1 MAIIK
6 AIDRG
11 ASLDYLLKY
20 VTQPQKAEGHLM
32 VGINCDPQNAYD
44 DMMMTK
50 EFFGKV
56 NGRQYKHFVYS
67 FPPNESISPEQILEN
82 AQTLIEEAPA
92 LNGYQAL
99 IVVHEDKK
107 HLHAHIVVNSVHCE
121 TGRKIQWSKTDMI
134 SLKNQCNALS
144 KAQGLSVPTPGQSV
158 TTWSKAKQQVLSK
171 ALFGQC
177 KSYYIAMADA
187 ISDCKSRAVNKDD
200 FTSQMA
206 QREIQVNWSDK
217 RKYITFVD
225 SEGHKV
231 RDRNFE
237 KTLKISCS
245 KESLEAQF
253 AKNAENIA
261 YLQRLQDEERS
272 RAKTSRSSLLPSFVQ
287 PLKEKLSSWHQKRQ
301 DDTAQKALTIA
312 AMTSSDTVKRREI
325 TNEIP
330 VDADTARGV
339 PSPRIN
345 RKTTEQDCS
354 TDRGH
359 REVTSRDEQIEE
371 RAFLNKEQT
380 EYRQHRRYLAKRRR
394 RSKEERDKG
403 MER

>member
-50 EFFGKV
+50 EIFGKI

-67 FPPNESISPEQILEN
+67 FPPKERIKPEQVLKN
-82 AQTLIEEAPA
+82 AQKLIEETSA
-92 LNGYQAL
+92 LQGYQSL

-134 SLKNQCNALS
+134 DLKNQCNALS
-144 KAQGLSVPTPGQSV
+144 KAQGLSVPVPGQSV

-171 ALFGQC
+171 ALSGQC

-206 QREIQVNWSDK
+206 QKGIHVNWSSN

-225 SEGHKV
+225 AEGHKV
-231 RDRNFE
+231 RDNNFE
-237 KTLKISCS
+237 KTLKMCCS

-253 AKNAENIA
+253 AKNAENA
-261 YLQRLQDEERS
+261 VVLQAMQNEDIDLKKSTIPPILQS
-272 RAKTSRSSLLPSFVQ
+272 ITQ
-287 PLKEKLSSWHQKRQ
+287 PLKEKISSLHQKRK
-301 DDTAQKALTIA
+301 DTASQKALDIA
-312 AMTSSDTVKRREI
+312 IATSSGSARREKITHEIPTDANSTRGISPSGTDRKTPTQDYPTDHRYREI
-325 TNEIP
+325 TDREGQLE
-330 VDADTARGV
+330 AGV
-339 PSPRIN
+339 I
-345 RKTTEQDCS
+345 
-354 TDRGH
+354 
-359 REVTSRDEQIEE
+359 RDETQSEYCQQRHYLSKKRNKSKKE
-371 RAFLNKEQT
+371 RGKGL
-380 EYRQHRRYLAKRRR
+380 
-394 RSKEERDKG
+394 ER
-403 MER
+403 